1 MTYTCKIPC
10 FKHTSE
16 FKKLK
21 NPYVVIFNL
30 WDNKFIQQINDYATL
45 EEALEEAKLI
55 NIYYAD
61 TPKPIRL
68 KDHYKSWSGRSSNEP
83 IYGYS
88 NGGKFWGFIVID
100 YNKNEIVKIGHDGL
114 KNFGKKITLNMK
126 DYFLR
131 DANEIPENYQF
142 DFGEYDGWLQYRWGD
157 GKNAVDYVE
166 PKKKK
171 KNTIGIDFETGD
183 LSSFPTPDDYNTEL
197 IESKFEDLFSKETK
211 QRLLDKW

>member
-1 MTYTCKIPC
+1 MIVKIPC

-30 WDNKFIQQINDYATL
+30 WDNKLIQQINDYATL

-68 KDHYKSWSGRSSNEP
+68 KDHYQSWSSRSCNKP
-83 IYGYS
+83 IYSYS
-88 NGGKFWGFIVID
+88 NGGKFWGFIVLD

-114 KNFGKKITLNMK
+114 KGFGKKITLNMK

-131 DANEIPENYQF
+131 NANEIPENYQF
-142 DFGEYDGWLQYRWGD
+142 DIGEYDGWLQYRWGD
-157 GKNAVDYVE
+157 GKNAVNYVE
-166 PKKKK
+166 PKKK
-171 KNTIGIDFETGD
+171 NTIGFDFETGD
-183 LSSFPTPDDYNTEL
+183 LSSFPVPDNYNAEF
-197 IESKFEDLFSKETK
+197 IESKFEDLLSKETK
-211 QRLLDKW
+211 QRLLDRW

>member
-1 MTYTCKIPC
+1 
-10 FKHTSE
+10 
-16 FKKLK
+16 LK

-114 KNFGKKITLNMK
+114 KKFGKKITLNMK

-142 DFGEYDGWLQYRWGD
+142 DMGEYDGWLQYRWGD

-166 PKKKK
+166 PKKEK
-171 KNTIGIDFETGD
+171 KNKIEIDFETGD
-183 LSSFPTPDDYNTEL
+183 LSSFPTNYNTEL
-197 IESKFEDLFSKETK
+197 IESKFEDLLSKETK
-211 QRLLDKW
+211 QRLLDRW